1 MTRDEKRAVRARVR
15 ERLDEFREAL
25 VRWAPRPAIATGGT
39 MRALAR
45 LLAAEAG
52 RDLTEIHG
60 TVIAAEDFRE
70 LARKLVRST
79 QAERLAMP
87 GMRRQRADLVPT
99 GALVLRTVLEDL
111 ELPSLTVSDW
121 GLREGVILEALEL
134 S

>member
-1 MTRDEKRAVRARVR
+1 
-15 ERLDEFREAL
+15 
-25 VRWAPRPAIATGGT
+25 